1 MTDSSYR
8 KSIRA
13 SSLIGG
19 SQLIV
24 IVSRLVKMKV
34 TAVVLGPSGV
44 GLLGL
49 YSNLIDAAVA
59 IGTLGFN
66 SAGVREIAA
75 AKASGDEFATGRK
88 RRALLGAGLILATA
102 AGLVFWLLSDWIE
115 HVVLRDQGR
124 SSDVAWLSIGVALSI
139 LAASQGALLMGM
151 NRVGDL
157 ARIYALAGVLSSV
170 LGVLVIWIWQM
181 QGLVVMVLIGPVVS
195 FLLSAV
201 FVARIGPPK
210 GPRAKLSDIAAEWIP
225 MGKLGMAFMVTGLAV
240 TFGQLLVR
248 ALVQR
253 ELGADALGQFQAAWT
268 ISMTYLGFVLS
279 AMVTDYYP
287 RLTSVIKDHA
297 AARRLINEQTEISIL
312 LCAPVVVGLLAFSPW
327 VIRLLYTSEFVP
339 AVDILRWQLLGDI
352 FKVICWPIGF
362 IQQASGAAKTL
373 FVTETFAMGTY
384 LAVVYFGLPIIGI
397 SATGVAFL
405 IQYVL
410 LLIVIWCLARRRIEF
425 QWTRAVRIQAIAVIL
440 SAAAV
445 VGSSRS
451 SELLGA
457 AVGGVLAAIMLVW
470 ALLRISSLAAAGGRF
485 GRVATMGDKVTGW
498 LRSRL

>member
-1 MTDSSYR
+1 
-8 KSIRA
+8 
-13 SSLIGG
+13 
-19 SQLIV
+19 
-24 IVSRLVKMKV
+24 
-34 TAVVLGPSGV
+34 
-44 GLLGL
+44 
-49 YSNLIDAAVA
+49 
-59 IGTLGFN
+59 
-66 SAGVREIAA
+66 
-75 AKASGDEFATGRK
+75 
-88 RRALLGAGLILATA
+88 
-102 AGLVFWLLSDWIE
+102 
-115 HVVLRDQGR
+115 
-124 SSDVAWLSIGVALSI
+124 
-139 LAASQGALLMGM
+139 
-151 NRVGDL
+151 
-157 ARIYALAGVLSSV
+157 
-170 LGVLVIWIWQM
+170 
-181 QGLVVMVLIGPVVS
+181 
-195 FLLSAV
+195 
-201 FVARIGPPK
+201 
-210 GPRAKLSDIAAEWIP
+210 
-225 MGKLGMAFMVTGLAV
+225 
-240 TFGQLLVR
+240 
-248 ALVQR
+248 
-253 ELGADALGQFQAAWT
+253 
-268 ISMTYLGFVLS
+268 MTYLGFVLS